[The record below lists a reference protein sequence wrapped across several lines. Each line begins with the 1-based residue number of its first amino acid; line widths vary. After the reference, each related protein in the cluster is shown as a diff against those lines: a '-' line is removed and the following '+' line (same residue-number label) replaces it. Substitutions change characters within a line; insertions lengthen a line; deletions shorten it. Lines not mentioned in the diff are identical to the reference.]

1 MRNRCSFLIVA
12 ALLCACGGDQQ
23 PTADTTE
30 PAATAVETEAAPA
43 ESESKATEADI
54 GRIGRQTASG
64 DSATSAGAEPAEVE
78 SEDETGLVQKDEES

>member
-1 MRNRCSFLIVA
+1 MRNCSSFLIVA

-30 PAATAVETEAAPA
+30 PVTTAVETDTAPA
-43 ESESKATEADI
+43 EAEPTATEADI

-64 DSATSAGAEPAEVE
+64 DSATSPGSETSEVE
-78 SEDETGLVQKDEES
+78 SDEETGLVQKDEES